1 MGKKDKKNG
10 KSKDKSIKS
19 DLQKAG
25 KGKDKDRGVKLDRS
39 TIGEGGGIKQTV
51 PTKIHLD
58 ELKVPDVKKDKK
70 FVSELGQGRPE
81 L

>member
-39 TIGEGGGIKQTV
+39 AIGGGGPIKQTV
-51 PTKIHLD
+51 PKKIDLD
-58 ELKVPDVKKDKK
+58 DVMVPDVKKEKK
-70 FVSELGQGRPE
+70 FV
-81 L
+81 